1 MEKIK
6 GVSPETINKMEGMCQ
21 EAIKELTQE
30 VKLDGT
36 NLSLVGLCTD
46 KINPTPVNVVGCGIY
61 SPSHKDVIIL
71 W

>member
-1 MEKIK
+1 MEVTIDKI
-6 GVSPETINKMEGMCQ
+6 EEICL

-30 VKLDGT
+30 VKLPDT
-36 NLSLVGLCTD
+36 NLSLVGICID
-46 KINPTPVNVVGCGIY
+46 KTNPTPTTVVGCGIY

>member
-1 MEKIK
+1 MIQVQKSLMEKI
-6 GVSPETINKMEGMCQ
+6 CL

-30 VKLDGT
+30 VKLPDT
-36 NLSLVGLCTD
+36 DLSLVGICID
-46 KINPTPVNVVGCGIY
+46 KTNPTPTTVVGCGLY